1 MTIILSMPSELFL
14 KVCMSLVC
22 YPLYSKMHI
31 LLPKSGY
38 GHIYM
43 KVSVE
48 AVFTNG
54 FGLHTGIF
62 TALLSV
68 LDSSGTNIQG
78 TGKEYEYDL

>member
-1 MTIILSMPSELFL
+1 
-14 KVCMSLVC
+14 MSLVC
-22 YPLYSKMHI
+22 YPLYSKMCI
-31 LLPKSGY
+31 LLLKSGH